1 MKRYPT
7 DHKHL
12 EDHAWECR
20 FSLQGK
26 KDSGKDFEQV
36 RKHHCYVWLRKSP
49 PGWQCGGQAGERA
62 RPGAR
67 KQLGSCGSG
76 PGKRQGNPGQQ
87 WRGGARSQS
96 HLGDRISM
104 TPGATEFGKKWK
116 WRSHTQPK
124 GLMLPSQAIQL
135 ASLALLILSWLWV
148 FINHVPEPPNH
159 TLEQIST
166 TF

>member
-1 MKRYPT
+1 MCGLGKAP
-7 DHKHL
+7 
-12 EDHAWECR
+12 
-20 FSLQGK
+20 QGG
-26 KDSGKDFEQV
+26 SVEGRLVREQDQE
-36 RKHHCYVWLRKSP
+36 P
-49 PGWQCGGQAGERA
+49 
-62 RPGAR
+62 R